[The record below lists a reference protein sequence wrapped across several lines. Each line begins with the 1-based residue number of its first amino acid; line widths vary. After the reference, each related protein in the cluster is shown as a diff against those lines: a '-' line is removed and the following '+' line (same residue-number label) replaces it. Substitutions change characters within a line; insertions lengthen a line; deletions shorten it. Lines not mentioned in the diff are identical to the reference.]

1 MMLWDSF
8 DKNEIYTLVLLLVG
22 YAAIIVFPK
31 KLPLPIT
38 VLFLTWGL
46 ATAMLVDFT
55 IGGGMLDFYKIN
67 DANSYEFSDLLTYL
81 QFPIFSYF
89 FIYFYKVLNIN
100 KKRFIFYILGWVI
113 VSLTM
118 EKLSVFM
125 GVIQYQHGYNM
136 YFSLLVI
143 LSVQTTLAL
152 YYELIKKETTNIT

>member
-1 MMLWDSF
+1 MLWESF
-8 DKNEIYTLVLLLVG
+8 DKNEIYTLILLLGG
-22 YAAIIVFPK
+22 YAAVFISPK

-55 IGGGMLDFYKIN
+55 IGGGMMDFYKIN
-67 DANSYEFSDLLTYL
+67 DANGYEFADFLTYL

-89 FIYFYKVLNIN
+89 FIYFYEVLNIN
-100 KKRFIFYILGWVI
+100 KKRFIFYVIGWVI
-113 VSLTM
+113 ISLSM

-125 GVIQYQHGYNM
+125 GVIHYQHGYNM

-152 YYELIKKETTNIT
+152 YYELIKKKMINRMP